1 MIGQFV
7 ANLLIPGAPQTVT
20 LNLPAATWELK
31 QHPDFSKAK
40 KNIEG
45 HQCAETYFLTTPVSL
60 SGGSAAF
67 DAAFDELTPIFL
79 AASYATGLTVTSRR
93 STMMSEVK
101 IMSSTEHWPRAR
113 AMDQPSFVVA
123 SDAEFAELVER
134 FVQAWP
140 SKGVTEK
147 ARLLVHHWLD
157 ALVCWSMEDLYL
169 SATTLLQVIVASEAT
184 RQGKRDLPFYDGV
197 EAAANHFGLRVLSA
211 DFKNMRNELI
221 HDGQLIG
228 RRFPAPDKAACAVVI
243 VDLLNW
249 LDEYI
254 HSALA
259 LGPVRKT
266 RFSKADLMN
275 LNAYSIG

>member
-113 AMDQPSFVVA
+113 GAMPES
-123 SDAEFAELVER
+123 
-134 FVQAWP
+134 
-140 SKGVTEK
+140 G
-147 ARLLVHHWLD
+147 
-157 ALVCWSMEDLYL
+157 
-169 SATTLLQVIVASEAT
+169 
-184 RQGKRDLPFYDGV
+184 
-197 EAAANHFGLRVLSA
+197 
-211 DFKNMRNELI
+211 
-221 HDGQLIG
+221 
-228 RRFPAPDKAACAVVI
+228 
-243 VDLLNW
+243 
-249 LDEYI
+249 
-254 HSALA
+254 
-259 LGPVRKT
+259 
-266 RFSKADLMN
+266 
-275 LNAYSIG
+275 